1 MMAKQ
6 LLQPAQTPHPPASAA
21 QSARHEF
28 LTCGTSDADATAD
41 LLASSGLTLL
51 EPAKSNGSPVAPAP
65 VPPAATFNTAHQT
78 PRSQSSHASSSVD
91 EHVRVPSVP
100 MPLAPDYANPQ
111 SFAAEDDSPTWPR
124 RRSETA
130 YRDSESDLNYQDEIF
145 DIIDAIVPRTDVPSM
160 PALTIRV
167 FVVGVTLGAFLNIVN
182 TLFTF
187 RSNAFTVSP
196 IVSAVL
202 AYPLGQFMAK
212 VLPRGK
218 VSMKGWESGRGWWL
232 NPAYVAPTLSA
243 ISVLCYI
250 SKSSAV
256 SESAKKILQ
265 ALGSAQFGVGFMS
278 ITLDWS
284 LISNY
289 NPITTPLWAMLNQF
303 FGLYLII
310 WIVIPL
316 CWSTNFFGLDQM
328 LGSLPNQGPNGS
340 ESVFPLSLAVN
351 YPGLFDKNGSLLN
364 VLTGIKFD
372 NNSFNFSNPDNPWNY
387 RGDWDGDGGL
397 GVGGG
402 FTGSDYALGYRLDR
416 DWYDSVKPIY
426 VPTFFAVY
434 YWTAFTVFS
443 ASLMHVGL
451 WYGSEIWYRLT
462 TKLKDLDTED
472 IHTRMMDVYPEVPD
486 WWYLL
491 LLCLSCIGSVFVCG
505 QDDGFD
511 FPYYGLAISIG
522 LALIAFVPVGII
534 EAISGQK
541 VDLAAIGQI
550 VGGSI
555 FSGRIVTVMTFKTFS
570 AQALCQGLL
579 LVSDMKLGHYLKIPP
594 RPIPQDKAIF
604 HSNAKTGTFSAWT
617 GNQYRFFLAEGVI
630 FGGIGP
636 EEFFSASSKYF
647 SNAMGFFAGLVL
659 PLIPWLLQ
667 KAQPNS
673 FWHLINIPLMFT
685 FPTQTGGL
693 RSDLITP
700 IIVAVIFNYYI
711 RVYRSVFWKKYAFV
725 FSAALDAG
733 VGITLILVFL
743 ITQVNVRYLIPFPN
757 YSLNVVDIEGCAPD
771 WYLNC
776 VSHEVMGSGFGSF
789 YNWTLD
795 DACRGVA
802 GIGMSYNTT
811 VGATTYRFN
820 FVDEGSTG
828 DLPLRRRKSAAIP
841 VSVHWLRTWA
851 SPSYFVKTQVNPNR
865 PFNTFKVYGYYY
877 DFDSI
882 KALLQTRGS
891 INLTSDWYNQDIS
904 RPPLQP
910 PAGSPCPSIS
920 WLSGIS
926 PVAIAAFSWDDVIW
940 NSDVS
945 LTVFNGI
952 VLNITQEMRNNTL
965 KSFVSQRT
973 WQNIADSVKH
983 DSTLAMM
990 GSYESVQAAKCL
1002 LQTYT
1007 AGFIHAE
1014 TMGCAVTH
1022 TLQWILVCC
1031 VVCIVAVKVLF
1042 AQYHNVTSFFPEYKR
1057 RRFKPKPENGRERSG
1072 NIGALDS
1079 DTPYVILFVT
1089 CYSEGLESIT
1099 STLNSL
1105 ATATYPTA
1113 KKLLFVV
1120 VDGVVKGAGNDSPT
1134 ADIILGLMTFPP
1146 ANDVFEHD
1154 EIHSPPLRS
1163 YLAVA
1168 QGNKQHNMAKV
1179 FAGHYVT
1186 DSGADLPMVL
1196 VIKCGTPAEN
1206 ESTAK
1211 CIPGNRGKRDS
1222 QLILM
1227 NFLSRI
1233 LYNDRMTE
1241 LDFELQLK
1249 VSSVGTDPN
1258 NYQLVL
1264 MVDADTVV
1272 ASDSIRHMVEAM
1284 VADESIMEETLSSCS
1299 TVSGKKTV
1307 HLTSATKKVVEQP
1320 ASKEKSTVA
1329 TVNLSPRIPD
1339 SSDLSPFGWRALG
1352 PPSQNVTLVNMDELE
1367 NQARI
1372 NVAEKDRITAH
1383 AVMAVS
1389 GRVDPEKSVSARKE
1403 RTVMGPRP
1411 FVSKVV

>member
-1 MMAKQ
+1 MAKQ

-594 RPIPQDKAIF
+594 RPMFVVQLVSTLLGAIISIIFAVNFMEQLSPQDKAIF

-811 VGATTYRFN
+811 VG
-820 FVDEGSTG
+820 V
-828 DLPLRRRKSAAIP
+828 
-841 VSVHWLRTWA
+841 
-851 SPSYFVKTQVNPNR
+851 
-865 PFNTFKVYGYYY
+865 
-877 DFDSI
+877 
-882 KALLQTRGS
+882 
-891 INLTSDWYNQDIS
+891 
-904 RPPLQP
+904 
-910 PAGSPCPSIS
+910 
-920 WLSGIS
+920 
-926 PVAIAAFSWDDVIW
+926 
-940 NSDVS
+940 
-945 LTVFNGI
+945 
-952 VLNITQEMRNNTL
+952 
-965 KSFVSQRT
+965 
-973 WQNIADSVKH
+973 
-983 DSTLAMM
+983 
-990 GSYESVQAAKCL
+990 
-1002 LQTYT
+1002 
-1007 AGFIHAE
+1007 
-1014 TMGCAVTH
+1014 
-1022 TLQWILVCC
+1022 
-1031 VVCIVAVKVLF
+1031 
-1042 AQYHNVTSFFPEYKR
+1042 
-1057 RRFKPKPENGRERSG
+1057 
-1072 NIGALDS
+1072 
-1079 DTPYVILFVT
+1079 
-1089 CYSEGLESIT
+1089 
-1099 STLNSL
+1099 
-1105 ATATYPTA
+1105 
-1113 KKLLFVV
+1113 
-1120 VDGVVKGAGNDSPT
+1120 
-1134 ADIILGLMTFPP
+1134 
-1146 ANDVFEHD
+1146 
-1154 EIHSPPLRS
+1154 
-1163 YLAVA
+1163 
-1168 QGNKQHNMAKV
+1168 
-1179 FAGHYVT
+1179 
-1186 DSGADLPMVL
+1186 
-1196 VIKCGTPAEN
+1196 
-1206 ESTAK
+1206 
-1211 CIPGNRGKRDS
+1211 
-1222 QLILM
+1222 
-1227 NFLSRI
+1227 
-1233 LYNDRMTE
+1233 
-1241 LDFELQLK
+1241 
-1249 VSSVGTDPN
+1249 
-1258 NYQLVL
+1258 
-1264 MVDADTVV
+1264 
-1272 ASDSIRHMVEAM
+1272 
-1284 VADESIMEETLSSCS
+1284 
-1299 TVSGKKTV
+1299 
-1307 HLTSATKKVVEQP
+1307 
-1320 ASKEKSTVA
+1320 
-1329 TVNLSPRIPD
+1329 
-1339 SSDLSPFGWRALG
+1339 
-1352 PPSQNVTLVNMDELE
+1352 
-1367 NQARI
+1367 
-1372 NVAEKDRITAH
+1372 
-1383 AVMAVS
+1383 
-1389 GRVDPEKSVSARKE
+1389 
-1403 RTVMGPRP
+1403 
-1411 FVSKVV
+1411 